1 MKNKEEFITEEK
13 AELTPAGGVFVGKK
27 DGQTIIHDEGT
38 MSGYLV
44 GKLHKDGG
52 IKAVNKA
59 TGQPLEMQ
67 GGEIVIT
74 APAVSDTTKREF
86 EGKMMTNREI
96 LSKINSDGG
105 GVSFA
110 DGGDIPAKIHT
121 TDCEYKFGGKVVKD
135 TDIAHSLGMNSTLKK
150 GKQQFSSGDTT
161 YDVDA
166 IYNAIKKG
174 KLRLKT
180 KEVETFPMKYP
191 MYDKNYA
198 ENHKIDFRKPNGIT
212 VRTESGEEVLIG
224 RRIKLQRTCSPSPAS
239 IGG

>member
-1 MKNKEEFITEEK
+1 MDINEKK
-13 AELTPAGGVFVGKK
+13 AENTPAGGVLVGKK

-67 GGEIVIT
+67 GGEVVIT
-74 APAVSDTTKREF
+74 APAVSDQTKREF

-96 LSKINSDGG
+96 LSAINEKGG

-121 TDCEYKFGGKVVKD
+121 NDCEYKLGGKVVKD

-150 GKQQFSSGDTT
+150 GKQQFSSGDL
-161 YDVDA
+161 
-166 IYNAIKKG
+166 G
-174 KLRLKT
+174 
-180 KEVETFPMKYP
+180 
-191 MYDKNYA
+191 
-198 ENHKIDFRKPNGIT
+198 
-212 VRTESGEEVLIG
+212 
-224 RRIKLQRTCSPSPAS
+224 LQSSS
-239 IGG
+239 YEFL